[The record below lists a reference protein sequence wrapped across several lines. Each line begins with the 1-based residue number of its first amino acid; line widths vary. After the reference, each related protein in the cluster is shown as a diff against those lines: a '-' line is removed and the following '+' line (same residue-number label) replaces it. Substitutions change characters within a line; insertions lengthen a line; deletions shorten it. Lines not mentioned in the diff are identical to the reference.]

1 MSTDPN
7 RQQVPW
13 LISEQDIPKPGLGE
27 LLVKIKAT
35 ALNPVDWKI
44 MASSQLAAHY
54 CSFLAQI
61 LLVTRRKLFQGL
73 YKNDNTGFQQYMV
86 ADATMTARSK
96 LSYKDASTIP
106 VALTISYLEMFNTNY
121 SGLKFTGPLEP
132 SQQGQLASTPFI
144 ILGGSSSVRQYI
156 IQLVK
161 VLGVTH
167 IIDCTNTATLLHGK
181 IKKIAN
187 TLIKHVYDAISSQ
200 ETQQFGHDLLVPG
213 GQLNI
218 VLPQKITKVD
228 DKTILYVTGIQS
240 IPKHHEL
247 LEEGGII
254 PNRYEV
260 LLGGLGGITEGYNIC
275 RMVKYP
281 E

>member
-13 LISEQDIPKPGLGE
+13 LISEQGNLIWGSQDIPKPGLGE

-61 LLVTRRKLFQGL
+61 LLVTRRKSVKELLSSWRAIECTSHLLWFCTGTSYLSFMAGRLFQGL

-86 ADATMTARSK
+86 ADATMTARCDYLSVSLIYWLRHWHLQIPAK

-144 ILGGSSSVRQYI
+144 ILGGSSSVRQYSKSSSC
-156 IQLVK
+156 QVP
-161 VLGVTH
+161 
-167 IIDCTNTATLLHGK
+167 DRY
-181 IKKIAN
+181 AN
-187 TLIKHVYDAISSQ
+187 
-200 ETQQFGHDLLVPG
+200 F
-213 GQLNI
+213 
-218 VLPQKITKVD
+218 
-228 DKTILYVTGIQS
+228 LY
-240 IPKHHEL
+240 
-247 LEEGGII
+247 
-254 PNRYEV
+254 
-260 LLGGLGGITEGYNIC
+260 
-275 RMVKYP
+275 
-281 E
+281 